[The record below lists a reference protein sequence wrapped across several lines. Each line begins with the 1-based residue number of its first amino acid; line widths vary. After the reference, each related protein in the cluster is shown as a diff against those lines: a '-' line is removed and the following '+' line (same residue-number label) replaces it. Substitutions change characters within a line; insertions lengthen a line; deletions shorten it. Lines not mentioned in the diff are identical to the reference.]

1 MNLLDNDFL
10 LIRDFIYDRTGIF
23 FAKNKK
29 YIIERRL
36 AKRMEDLG
44 CLSIR
49 DYYRLLISDSRGTE
63 VNHLVNIVTTNE
75 TYFFRNIPQIQ
86 LLSEELLPKVIEQ
99 KTRTGSHTIKLW
111 SAACST
117 GEEAYTLAINLLE
130 NIPDPTKWNIQV
142 LASDINRNVLS
153 AARQGSYGSRAVK
166 DVHEYY
172 LKKYFSS
179 NGDGRFHVSND
190 IKKYV
195 RFFYMNLID
204 EKQMST
210 IKGIDIIFCRN
221 VLIYFD
227 DKSRK
232 KAVSLMYDSLNKEGH
247 IFLGHSESMSRI
259 STAFKI
265 CKFRNGIIYK
275 KE

>member
-1 MNLLDNDFL
+1 MSLSDIDFR
-10 LIRDFIYDRTGIF
+10 LIRDFIYEKTGIY
-23 FAKNKK
+23 FARNKK

-36 AKRMEDLG
+36 AKRMDDLG
-44 CLSIR
+44 CTSIK
-49 DYYRLLISDSRGTE
+49 DYYRLLISDSRGSE
-63 VNHLVNIVTTNE
+63 VNHLINIVTTNE
-75 TYFFRNIPQIQ
+75 TYFFRNIAQIQ
-86 LLSEELLPKVIEQ
+86 LLSEELLPKMIKEKEQ
-99 KTRTGSHTIKLW
+99 ARDNTLKIW

-117 GEEAYTLAINLLE
+117 GEEAYTLAINALE
-130 NIPDPTKWNIQV
+130 NLPQVSKWNLQI

-153 AARQGSYGSRAVK
+153 AARKGSYGKRAVK
-166 DVHEYY
+166 DVHDYY
-172 LKKYFSS
+172 LKKYFFT
-179 NGDGRFHVSND
+179 NGDGRFHMNRD
-190 IKKYV
+190 IKRYI

-204 EKQMST
+204 EKYMST
-210 IKGIDIIFCRN
+210 IKGIDVIFCRN

-227 DKSRK
+227 DKARK
-232 KAVSLMYDSLNKEGH
+232 KAVSLMYDSLNKGGF